1 MTPEQHQTA
10 ELIGQGWTQR
20 DAAREVKVWP
30 NTISRWLNA
39 DDPTFRQAVEAV
51 RARVLEDN
59 PSDHAII
66 EAAKTATDRHGRP
79 DWRTRLRA
87 VELSLGH
94 RAALSDLDR
103 SPEIEVDFD
112 AIAELEG
119 ADA

>member
-1 MTPEQHQTA
+1 MTPEQHQAA

-51 RARVLEDN
+51 RARVLDEN
-59 PSDHAII
+59 PTDAAII

-94 RAALSDLDR
+94 RAALGDVPRPD
-103 SPEIEVDFD
+103 EVQVDFD
-112 AIAELEG
+112 AIAELED

>member
-1 MTPEQHQTA
+1 MSPEQAQAA
-10 ELIGQGWTQR
+10 ELLGQGWTQR

-39 DDPTFRQAVEAV
+39 DDPTFRQAVEAT
-51 RARVLEDN
+51 RARVLDEN
-59 PSDHAII
+59 PTDAAII

-94 RAALSDLDR
+94 RALLSDAADE
-103 SPEIEVDFD
+103 PETEIDFD
-112 AIAELEG
+112 ALAALED
-119 ADA
+119 DA